1 MSKLIPSTKLGVGW
15 QQKIKYINKKH
26 NINFFLFNQW
36 FNIRNREGDNFEGI
50 KI

>member
-15 QQKIKYINKKH
+15 QQKIKYIKKKH
-26 NINFFLFNQW
+26 NIEIFLSNKY
-36 FNIRNREGDNFEGI
+36 FNIINREGDNFEGI